1 MNPRASKAY
10 IQRRLS
16 QAFAECSKAC
26 RISSGGHEA
35 DRYLQAALDAATDG
49 ERRHRKAG
57 RGMSAY
63 KQPIGHAALYF
74 AIKWFLDESQLV
86 PDSWADACG
95 VRDDVRFAY
104 AARSLVE
111 SELRDAL
118 REKFA
123 DVLALDYSRDF
134 VDSGRVMP
142 HEHEELA
149 PQ

>member
-1 MNPRASKAY
+1 MNKSKAY

-35 DRYLQAALDAATDG
+35 DRFLCAALDAATEG

-63 KQPIGHAALYF
+63 RQPIGHAGLYF
-74 AIKWFLDESQLV
+74 AVKWFLDESSPI
-86 PDSWADACG
+86 PDSWADSCR
-95 VRDDVRFAY
+95 VREDVRYAY

-111 SELRDAL
+111 PELLAAL
-118 REKFA
+118 RVKFS
-123 DVLALDYSRDF
+123 DVLALDYSHDF
-134 VDSGRVMP
+134 VDRDRVMP
-142 HEHEELA
+142 HEQTELEA
-149 PQ
+149 Q